1 MENTK
6 QQIEQVLA
14 MLNTVQQETE
24 TNMAQE
30 MQKQEQL
37 AVNTVL

>member
-1 MENTK
+1 MENTE

>member
-1 MENTK
+1 
-6 QQIEQVLA
+6 

-24 TNMAQE
+24 TDMAQE